1 MLAETAQ
8 SGESSLLARLIE
20 TQERIE
26 ARLYRIEEQTNEGSF
41 NRRTSGRCS
50 LEGSPRRQE
59 VLRHVEEWQQG
70 RCSPVPQRRRRN
82 SDSMCHSSA
91 MVAVKSAPMLRKH
104 APSLTEPMALSIR
117 GPPNGYTFRPHST
130 SPPKPVDQG
139 TERDNG
145 ARGCQGAETPPHAI
159 CSPPTV
165 LLRAA
170 SHDLI
175 ETPACIGRRG
185 RRVRPSREQLE
196 ETCATLDGATP
207 HHNRPSGRDMPH
219 PETGGATQVR
229 RHSRRPSKEETDTSV
244 SATPAQLRRGRL
256 PRKSKE
262 ELEYEISAATLDERL
277 ARDAQPAAAAQPE
290 AHAPSTLLP
299 APAGAWSAG
308 DTECDVQGVLDPHRF
323 HEPVPS
329 YVLHPDAKW
338 RVGWNVIVG
347 VVALMS
353 TVAMPLNLAFYTASD
368 TTVLGRSDQVLLLL
382 TDTLFGIDL
391 VLAFFTSYHDAAK
404 QPVTSPRLIRRRALL
419 IDLVP
424 GLCSS
429 LPFELLDAIFTPNRN
444 PLVVLKILRV
454 VKLGGAKRSLADAGA
469 HPGLLRLLQM
479 SLLYLLIVHL
489 ASCLYWAV
497 ATREEGATLD
507 DLGCDPAVSPLV
519 ESWGVC
525 PELRNAATP
534 LTDKYFH
541 SFYLAAAMMK
551 GSNYPSPLE
560 TPSKGATAHRTPW
573 ASRALLVPR
582 P

>member
-1 MLAETAQ
+1 MP
-8 SGESSLLARLIE
+8 SGDEAGEASLLARLIE

-26 ARLYRIEEQTNEGSF
+26 ARLCRIEEQANEGSF
-41 NRRTSGRCS
+41 NKRTSGRCS

-59 VLRHVEEWQQG
+59 ALRHVEEWQQG

-82 SDSMCHSSA
+82 SDSMCHAAAMAAAISA
-91 MVAVKSAPMLRKH
+91 ASQH
-104 APSLTEPMALSIR
+104 APSLTEPMGPHQALSIR
-117 GPPNGYTFRPHST
+117 GPPTGYVSRPPHST
-130 SPPKPVDQG
+130 SPPKRVEQG
-139 TERDNG
+139 AERDNG
-145 ARGCQGAETPPHAI
+145 ERERQGAETA
-159 CSPPTV
+159 PPTV

-170 SHDLI
+170 SHDRI
-175 ETPACIGRRG
+175 EAPACTGRRG
-185 RRVRPSREQLE
+185 RLVRPSRDELE
-196 ETCATLDGATP
+196 ETCAILDGATP
-207 HHNRPSGRDMPH
+207 HRTRQRSKEVPQ
-219 PETGGATQVR
+219 PETAGASPFEVR
-229 RHSRRPSKEETDTSV
+229 RHSRRPGKEETDTSV

-262 ELEYEISAATLDERL
+262 ELEYEISVATLDERL
-277 ARDAQPAAAAQPE
+277 ARARAQPTAVAQPE
-290 AHAPSTLLP
+290 AHAPSTLSH

-308 DTECDVQGVLDPHRF
+308 DDTEGDVQDVLDPHRF

-429 LPFELLDAIFTPNRN
+429 LPFELLDATFAPNRN

-454 VKLGGAKRSLADAGA
+454 VKLGG
-469 HPGLLRLLQM
+469 
-479 SLLYLLIVHL
+479 
-489 ASCLYWAV
+489 
-497 ATREEGATLD
+497 E
-507 DLGCDPAVSPLV
+507 
-519 ESWGVC
+519 
-525 PELRNAATP
+525 
-534 LTDKYFH
+534 
-541 SFYLAAAMMK
+541 
-551 GSNYPSPLE
+551 
-560 TPSKGATAHRTPW
+560 
-573 ASRALLVPR
+573 
-582 P
+582 

>member
-1 MLAETAQ
+1 MVDAAGEATGEAAGET
-8 SGESSLLARLIE
+8 SLLARLIE

-26 ARLYRIEEQTNEGSF
+26 ARLYRIEKQANEGSF
-41 NRRTSGRCS
+41 NKRTSGRGS

-59 VLRHVEEWQQG
+59 ALKHVEEWQQG

-82 SDSMCHSSA
+82 SDSMCHAAA
-91 MVAVKSAPMLRKH
+91 MAAAVSAPILRQH
-104 APSLTEPMALSIR
+104 APSLTEPMGPQALSIR
-117 GPPNGYTFRPHST
+117 GPPTGYVSRPPHST
-130 SPPKPVDQG
+130 SSPKRVDHG
-139 TERDNG
+139 TERDDG
-145 ARGCQGAETPPHAI
+145 EREPMGQQALSIRRPPHRN
-159 CSPPTV
+159 
-165 LLRAA
+165 RAKSKEIQQPETGGA
-170 SHDLI
+170 S
-175 ETPACIGRRG
+175 RR
-185 RRVRPSREQLE
+185 SREQLE
-196 ETCATLDGATP
+196 ETCAILDGATP
-207 HHNRPSGRDMPH
+207 HRTRQRSKEVPQ
-219 PETGGATQVR
+219 PETAGASPFEVR
-229 RHSRRPSKEETDTSV
+229 RHSRSPGKEETDTSV

-262 ELEYEISAATLDERL
+262 ELDYEISAATLDERL
-277 ARDAQPAAAAQPE
+277 ARARAQPTAAAQPE
-290 AHAPSTLLP
+290 AHAPSTLSH
-299 APAGAWSAG
+299 ARAGAWSAG
-308 DTECDVQGVLDPHRF
+308 DDTEGDVQDVLDPHRF

-338 RVGWNVIVG
+338 RVGWNVVVG
-347 VVALMS
+347 VAALWS
-353 TVAMPLNLAFYTASD
+353 TVAMPLNLAFYT
-368 TTVLGRSDQVLLLL
+368 VGRSDQLLLLL
-382 TDTLFGIDL
+382 TDMLFGIDL

-489 ASCLYWAV
+489 ASCVYWAV
-497 ATREEGATLD
+497 ATREEGTTLD

-525 PELRNAATP
+525 PELRDAATP

-560 TPSKGATAHRTPW
+560 TPSKGATAYRAPW